1 MRHPRPQD
9 INRLRPTVWVGKGGV
24 DDMLFK
30 EIDRQLKL
38 SGFIKVKVNKNIKQ
52 DFDNILAQILNN
64 TNSEL
69 INQKGLTFVLFKK

>member
-1 MRHPRPQD
+1 MRSRD
-9 INRLRPTVWVGKGGV
+9 LNDLKPTVWIGKSGI

-30 EIDRQLKL
+30 EINKQLRL
-38 SGFIKVKVNKNIKQ
+38 RRFIKAKVNKNIKH

-69 INQKGLTFVLFKK
+69 IERKGLTFVLVKK